1 MTTNYFYKNT
11 QSKFLEI
18 SGEDS
23 ISFIQNLITNDIDKS
38 KKNHFLY
45 SCLLT
50 PQGKFIADFF
60 IFKKKDKFIF
70 EIHEKY
76 YETLVQKF
84 NLYKLKSNIKIKNID
99 SMYSFVIFD
108 RTKPTNKFEIFN
120 IDPRNNNIGKK
131 LIQNLSILTNNKLL
145 TEINEEKYREIL
157 IKNHVPYSPYDLKE
171 NKSLLLE
178 NNFDNL
184 NAISWDKGCYVG
196 QELTARMKYRALL
209 KKKLYSMKIIDGNI
223 NIGDKIIVNEYTLGE
238 VISKANQHLFCMLK
252 IEYVKEKSLKKDL
265 LKTSTLTTLKF
276 L

>member
-60 IFKKKDKFIF
+60 IFKKNDKFIF

-76 YETLVQKF
+76 YETLVQKL

-108 RTKPTNKFEIFN
+108 RINPTNKFEIFN
-120 IDPRNNNIGKK
+120 FDPRNNNIGKK
-131 LIQNLSILTNNKLL
+131 LIQNLSTLTNNKIL

-157 IKNHVPYSPYDLKE
+157 IKNHVPYSTYDLKE

-223 NIGDKIIVNEYTLGE
+223 NIGDKIIENEYILGE
-238 VISKANQHLFCMLK
+238 VVSKANQHLFCMLK
-252 IEYVKEKSLKKDL
+252 IEYVKEKSLKKDF
-265 LKTSTLTTLKF
+265 LKTSTLATLKF